1 MVVPSKSMYY
11 LLNQDVI
18 IRFDLC
24 ESIKSIYKNKWT
36 MGMAMD
42 SVTVAKIIR
51 IFFFKDKKNDKWNK
65 HSPISI

>member
-18 IRFDLC
+18 IWFDLC

-42 SVTVAKIIR
+42 SVTVAK
-51 IFFFKDKKNDKWNK
+51 
-65 HSPISI
+65 